1 MNVIFKKRFVKG
13 SFFDF
18 EYKKYENTESVMFL
32 SGKLQNIDLT
42 TVGAN
47 CVRLRETAGLP
58 YGYINGSQKTNK

>member
-1 MNVIFKKRFVKG
+1 MLLLRAIKQKIGRG
-13 SFFDF
+13 
-18 EYKKYENTESVMFL
+18 ESVMFL

-58 YGYINGSQKTNK
+58 YGYKNGSQKTNK

>member
-1 MNVIFKKRFVKG
+1 MLLLRAIKQKIGRG
-13 SFFDF
+13 
-18 EYKKYENTESVMFL
+18 ESVMFL

-58 YGYINGSQKTNK
+58 YGYKNGSQKTC